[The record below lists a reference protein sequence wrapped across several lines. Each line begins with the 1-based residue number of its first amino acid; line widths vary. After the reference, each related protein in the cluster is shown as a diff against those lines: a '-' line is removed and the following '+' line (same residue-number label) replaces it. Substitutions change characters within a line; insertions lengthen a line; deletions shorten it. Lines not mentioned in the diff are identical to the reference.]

1 MTALATAPTAGPRP
15 ARTWHAVL
23 RLHRV
28 ALIIWAVIFAALSGV
43 LLWAYGPGASA
54 ARADWRLKCGSH
66 GCGWSSAISS
76 YHLAHAG
83 VEVTIG
89 AIPYVAAVWAGA
101 VLVGR
106 ELESGT
112 AHLSWTQGI
121 SPTRWLATTLAVP
134 AALITAGSTVLVLVH
149 RLLFDAHKV
158 PVTWNWWDDATFTAN
173 GPLAVALPL
182 LGLAVGALAGLLL
195 RRALVAG
202 GLAFVAT
209 ALVAT
214 VLSTAR
220 TDLWPSVTRT
230 GTARFSPPDT
240 AWQLTN
246 GVIVHGKRVANPE
259 YGHCDGTGTQAKQ
272 CLADHG
278 ITGYYSVYH
287 PDSHFWPLQL
297 VETGIVLAV
306 TAAATAAAF
315 RLLRRRTA

>member
-1 MTALATAPTAGPRP
+1 MTALATVPTAGPRP
-15 ARTWHAVL
+15 ARMWHAVL

-54 ARADWRLKCGSH
+54 ARADWRRKCGSH

-101 VLVGR
+101 ALIGR
-106 ELESGT
+106 ELETGT
-112 AHLSWTQGI
+112 AHLSWTQGV

-173 GPLAVALPL
+173 GPLAVALSL

-195 RRALVAG
+195 RRALAAG
-202 GLAFVAT
+202 GLAFIAT
-209 ALVAT
+209 ALVD
-214 VLSTAR
+214 TA
-220 TDLWPSVTRT
+220 L
-230 GTARFSPPDT
+230 GTARPHLWPWAT
-240 AWQLTN
+240 
-246 GVIVHGKRVANPE
+246 GHGTLA
-259 YGHCDGTGTQAKQ
+259 TGYATPSNVLFGDKGAVTSTGAHIADPGCGKSEK
-272 CLADHG
+272 CLAAHDV
-278 ITGYYSVYH
+278 TGYFSHYH
-287 PDSHFWPLQL
+287 PASHFWPLQL

>member
-1 MTALATAPTAGPRP
+1 MTTLATAPTAGPRP
-15 ARTWHAVL
+15 ARMWHAVL

-54 ARADWRLKCGSH
+54 ARADWRRKCGSH

-101 VLVGR
+101 ALVGR
-106 ELESGT
+106 ELETGT
-112 AHLSWTQGI
+112 AHLSWTQGV

-173 GPLAVALPL
+173 GP
-182 LGLAVGALAGLLL
+182 
-195 RRALVAG
+195 
-202 GLAFVAT
+202 
-209 ALVAT
+209 
-214 VLSTAR
+214 
-220 TDLWPSVTRT
+220 WPSPCRCSASPSAPSRACSCAVPWPRAASRSSPRHSSTPL
-230 GTARFSPPDT
+230 GTARPHLWPWATS
-240 AWQLTN
+240 
-246 GVIVHGKRVANPE
+246 HGTLA
-259 YGHCDGTGTQAKQ
+259 TGYATPSNVLFGDKGAVTSTGAHIADPGCGKSEK
-272 CLADHG
+272 CLAAHDV
-278 ITGYYSVYH
+278 TGYFSHYH